1 MPRIKVYRSKFS
13 VERIMGAQASPKM
26 AQRPAF
32 TSGVGEALGYGAKVA
47 SNVGT
52 FLDDKAKRDDV
63 SNLHSMLQSARVEWT
78 GNALNRA
85 KTEEGSSPGFVG
97 SFSNDLNSFLAKGA
111 EHATTPAGKRYWA
124 EKSAQLHSDLTIR
137 VIGLNASSIA
147 ERGRERYNNGLNDSA
162 NTLLL
167 DPTQHSTIL
176 DNQIKLLADPDG
188 IFSNL
193 PANLKGELE
202 ESTRRLLAK
211 AAVRG
216 GIRKDPAAE
225 RDALEEGVWNS
236 ELGNEAIKLLIGEAR
251 QAENANQAEAE
262 KAKRRLKEAQEKED
276 DATRDTF
283 LKALGDAE
291 NPLTWQQ
298 VQDSNLPAF
307 GSGSKN
313 TFRKIL
319 VTEYSPLAR
328 TDSSLFLSIRERMT
342 DPPPSNPE
350 AKFIE
355 NKLTTS
361 EHNLRNYHLDSQ
373 DFIGGASPY
382 YHEDGTK
389 TTVLVESIRLWPQS
403 EKHVNVPAYIN
414 TQGRIIKDHDELI
427 AHWREKIESGFW
439 PTYASGEEADAA
451 AKSLHTVIEADAQAF
466 DHQMPTL
473 KEIASYIGEGFTV
486 ADYNSLKGILDNL
499 TTGDKMLEKGV
510 SSFLKRMKGTITE
523 STIMGR
529 DASGDQSFYEFEMWV
544 RDRIKSYIDQK
555 KDPYL
560 LLHPDKPEYLG
571 NMAELFRKSD
581 HEKLQD
587 TTKAAASLSESPVPP
602 KREGET
608 TNEWV
613 MRAYAQKKI
622 NSITK

>member
-1 MPRIKVYRSKFS
+1 MPRIKVYRSQFS
-13 VERIMGAQASPKM
+13 IERIMGAQASPKM
-26 AQRPAF
+26 AQRPGF

-47 SNVGT
+47 GNLVTLLG
-52 FLDDKAKRDDV
+52 DKAKRDDKANLY
-63 SNLHSMLQSARVEWT
+63 SNLQSARVKWT
-78 GNALNRA
+78 RNLFDRSR
-85 KTEEGSSPGFVG
+85 TEEGSSPGFVDQ
-97 SFSNDLNSFLAKGA
+97 FSSDLHSFLENGS
-111 EHATTPAGKRYWA
+111 EHAKTPAGRAFWA
-124 EKSAQLHSDLTIR
+124 ENAAQLQADLTIR
-137 VIGLNASSIA
+137 AIGLNATSVA
-147 ERGRERYNNGLNDSA
+147 EKWKERYTNGLNDSGNA
-162 NTLLL
+162 LLL
-167 DPTQHSTIL
+167 DPTQHATVL
-176 DNQIKLLADPDG
+176 GDQIKLLYDPEG
-188 IFSNL
+188 PFSRL

-202 ESTRRLLAK
+202 ENTRRLLAK
-211 AAVRG
+211 SAVRG
-216 GIRKDPAAE
+216 GIRKDPAAA
-225 RDALEEGVWNS
+225 RNALEAGDWNS
-236 ELGNEAIKLLIGEAR
+236 ELGNEAIKTLILESK
-251 QAENANQAEAE
+251 QAENANQSEAE
-262 KAKRRLKEAQEKED
+262 RAKRLVKEAQEKEWD
-276 DATRDTF
+276 ILRDGF
-283 LKALGDAE
+283 IGRLGVSE
-291 NPLTWQQ
+291 NPLTWRE
-298 VQDSNLPAF
+298 VQSSNLPAF
-307 GSGSKN
+307 GLGSKE

-319 VTEYSPLAR
+319 NTEYSPLAR
-328 TDSSLFLSIRERMT
+328 TDSNLFLSIRERMT

-355 NKLTTS
+355 NNLTTS
-361 EHNLRNYHLDSQ
+361 EHNLRNYHLASQ

-389 TTVLVESIRLWPQS
+389 TTVLVESIQLTPES
-403 EKHVNVPAYIN
+403 KKHVNVPAYIN
-414 TQGRIIKDHDELI
+414 TQGRIIKDHAELRE
-427 AHWREKIESGFW
+427 HWKEKIESGFW

-587 TTKAAASLSESPVPP
+587 TTKAAASLLESPVPP
-602 KREGET
+602 KRDGET